1 MQTRKNVQQFI
12 LNSGRNLG
20 GEMKKINDAIFGKL
34 TINPEYGDIIA
45 QHQGIEYRIESPE
58 SLPKARQIAAELE
71 RYTTEAKV
79 FAAKGMLGLK
89 NETWADEDDDGNSV
103 LVTTEQFME
112 RMTLESVSVDKSS
125 STLWFNDGELF
136 FGHVIAVEHDGTTWT
151 EVNIQG

>member
-1 MQTRKNVQQFI
+1 
-12 LNSGRNLG
+12 
-20 GEMKKINDAIFGKL
+20 MKKINDAIFGKL
-34 TINPEYGDIIA
+34 TINPEYGDIIV
-45 QHQGIEYRIESPE
+45 QYQGVEYRIESPK
-58 SLPKARQIAAELE
+58 SLPKAHQIAAELE

-89 NETWADEDDDGNSV
+89 NETWTDEDDNGNSV
-103 LVTTEQFME
+103 LVTAEQFME
-112 RMTLESVSVDKSS
+112 RMTLESVSVSEIS

>member
-1 MQTRKNVQQFI
+1 
-12 LNSGRNLG
+12 
-20 GEMKKINDAIFGKL
+20 MKKINDAIFGKL

-58 SLPKARQIAAELE
+58 SLPKARQIASELE

-79 FAAKGMLGLK
+79 FAAKGMLEIK
-89 NETWADEDDDGNSV
+89 NDAWMDEDDDGNNV
-103 LVTTEQFME
+103 LLTSEQFME
-112 RMTLESVSVDKSS
+112 RMTLESVSVDENS
-125 STLWFNDGELF
+125 STFWFNDGELF

>member
-1 MQTRKNVQQFI
+1 
-12 LNSGRNLG
+12 LG

-58 SLPKARQIAAELE
+58 SLPKARQIASELE

-112 RMTLESVSVDKSS
+112 RMTLESVSVDESS
-125 STLWFNDGELF
+125 STFWFNDGELF
-136 FGHVIAVEHDGTTWT
+136 FGHVIAVEHDGTGWT